1 MVRERKKVA
10 ILGGGL
16 GAVSAAWE
24 LTNSPAWQQ
33 QFESVTLYQIGW
45 RLGGKAASG
54 RNGKQFERIEEHGLH
69 VMLGFYENVFRIM
82 REAYAE
88 LRRPPT
94 APLATWEDAFKPHD
108 YVVLMEQAPNDAW
121 EPWSMPFPPNDKVPG
136 TATELP
142 PSHVMMDRAVT
153 LLMPQIEAFHA
164 NLPSEI
170 TGELRDRAVPPA
182 LHGTAAEQRPE
193 WLTEMDRWLAWLL
206 EVFQTV
212 LKGQWTLRRILIS
225 LNLGMSFLR
234 GYYADVVLQP
244 DLNIHR
250 LDEYDMRVWFKLHG
264 AWDETIASAYM
275 RGMYNLAFAE
285 TAGAGSAIIGFSRM
299 ILDYA
304 GAVFWKMQAGM
315 GDTIFSP
322 LYEVL
327 KRRGVEFKFFH
338 RVDELIP
345 SPDGLY
351 IDTIRIGQQVTLPDG
366 VASYDPLID
375 VRGLPCW
382 PSEPKYRLLQQG
394 GQLELSGANLEDW
407 WTTWEDAGPE
417 LLLERGID
425 FDEVILGISLASF
438 PYIAK
443 RVMEVSPAF
452 KRMVEN
458 IDTVQTQAVQL
469 WFDCDLAALG
479 WSYPSPVLDAYAA
492 PFDTWADMSQ
502 LIVRECYPEGSV
514 KNIAYLCSHLDDA
527 EPLPP
532 RTDHGYYERQ
542 KARVAENAL
551 RWLETSPAALWPSAT
566 SPSGCLDWQRLVA
579 PRDPAVSAAR
589 FFSQYHVATANPSDR
604 YVLSSPRT
612 YQYRLRADESGVN
625 NLTLAGDWLRTGL
638 SLGCAEGAVMG
649 GLQASQVLCGRPAN
663 IVGDENTGMTRPPY
677 VRRGGCLECNIS
689 IAMEGTTLYS
699 FVSPANYDALV
710 TLCNRDLNHV
720 SRDGLIYRPLLPMV
734 ALVCANV
741 AKSYSLYPPDRM
753 KGWMPERDYSFW
765 VPLVAGTTHRGVFVL
780 ERLAWYMP
788 YMFVDNV
795 AAMVTGRE
803 EFGFHKQTAQLTS
816 PDAPGL
822 PGDFTIDT
830 LFIRQYSPESE
841 AKVGRLCTATSS
853 LGGGVSGAY
862 VSEWAHTQAARAA
875 LGNELERSLRPED
888 LSALPLPSW
897 PLIKSTLLDML
908 TGRVPMV
915 FLKQFL
921 DGQLPERACYQ
932 AILEGASRLTAWHG
946 GGLMQEHTVQLTRA
960 DSHPIARDLGLPTGA
975 ANTFVAP
982 LCFWTQMD
990 FTLEPAQVVAGG
1002 A

>member
-1 MVRERKKVA
+1 MVARKKVA

-24 LTNSPAWQQ
+24 LTNTPDWQQ

-54 RNGKQFERIEEHGLH
+54 RNEKAFERIEEHGLH

-88 LRRPPT
+88 LGRPAS
-94 APLATWEDAFKPHD
+94 APLATWQDAFKPHN
-108 YVVLMEQAPNDAW
+108 YVVLMEQDPNRAW
-121 EPWSMPFPPNDKVPG
+121 VPWSMPFPPNDKVPG
-136 TATELP
+136 SATTLP
-142 PSHVMMDRAVT
+142 PPHVLMDRAVA
-153 LLMPQIEAFHA
+153 LMMPKIEAFHA
-164 NLPSEI
+164 NLPSDLPAD
-170 TGELRDRAVPPA
+170 LRARAVPPA
-182 LHGTAAEQRPE
+182 LFGSAAELKPE
-193 WLTEMDRWLAWLL
+193 WLAELDRWLLWLL
-206 EVFQTV
+206 EVFETV
-212 LKGQWTLRRILIS
+212 LRGQWTLRRDLIT
-225 LNLGMSFLR
+225 LNLGASFLR
-234 GYYADVVLQP
+234 GYYADVVLTP

-250 LDEYDMRVWFKLHG
+250 LDQYDLRVWFRLHG
-264 AWDETIASAYM
+264 AWDETVASAYM

-285 TAGAGSAIIGFSRM
+285 TAGAGSSIIGFSRM
-299 ILDYA
+299 VLDYA

-327 KRRGVEFKFFH
+327 KRRGVRFEFFH

-351 IDTIRIGQQVTLPDG
+351 IDKIRIGRQVTLPAG
-366 VASYDPLID
+366 VSSYDPLVD

-382 PSEPKYRLLQQG
+382 PSQPKYRLLQQG

-407 WTTWEDAGPE
+407 WTTWPDAAPE
-417 LLLERGID
+417 LVLQHGVD
-425 FDEVILGISLASF
+425 FDEVILGISLASL

-443 RVMEVSPAF
+443 RVMDVSPPF

-469 WFDCDLAALG
+469 WFDRDLAGLG
-479 WSYPSPVLDAYAA
+479 FPYPSPVLDAYAA

-502 LIVRECYPEGSV
+502 LIVREGYPEGSV
-514 KNIAYLCSHLDDA
+514 KNIAYLCSHLDDD

-532 RTDHGYYERQ
+532 RSQHGYYERQ
-542 KARVAENAL
+542 KARVAVNAL
-551 RWLETSPAALWPSAT
+551 SWLESSTGPLWPAVT

-579 PRDPAVSAAR
+579 PRSDASGSAR
-589 FFSQYHVATANPSDR
+589 FFTQFHVATANPSDR
-604 YVLSSPRT
+604 YVLSSPGT
-612 YQYRLRADESGVN
+612 YQYRRRADESGIN
-625 NLTLAGDWLRTGL
+625 NLLLAGDWLRTGL

-649 GLQASQVLCGRPAN
+649 GLQASQALCGRPLN

-677 VRRGGCLECNIS
+677 VRRGGNLEFNPS

-699 FVSPANYDALV
+699 FVTSADYGALV
-710 TLCNRDLNHV
+710 ALCDRDLNHV
-720 SRDGLIYRPLLPMV
+720 PRDGLLYRPLLPMA

-765 VPLVAGTTHRGVFVL
+765 VPLVAGKMHGDVFVMQ
-780 ERLAWYMP
+780 RLAWYMP

-803 EFGFHKQTAQLTS
+803 AFGFHKQTATLSS
-816 PDAPGL
+816 PAAPGL
-822 PGDFTIDT
+822 AGEFTIDT
-830 LFIRQYSPESE
+830 LFIQQYGPESE
-841 AKVGRLCTATSS
+841 GKVGRLCTVTSELS
-853 LGGGVSGAY
+853 ASGAAAY
-862 VSEWAHTQAARAA
+862 ASQWDRPDAARKAI
-875 LGNELERSLRPED
+875 GDELERTLKPDD
-888 LSALPLPSW
+888 LSALPLPTW
-897 PLIKSTLLDML
+897 ELLKSTFLDML

-921 DGQLPERACYQ
+921 DGQLPNRACYQ
-932 AILEGASRLTAWHG
+932 ALLEGPSRLTAFRG
-946 GGLMQEHTVQLTRA
+946 GGLMQPHRIELTRA
-960 DSHPIARDLGLPTGA
+960 DSHPIARDLGLPVGP

-982 LCFWTQMD
+982 LCLWTQMD
-990 FTLEPAQVVAGG
+990 FNLEPALVVAGG